1 MALLDASCEN
11 PGGGLE
17 MRVQS
22 ASSRWLIVVAGG
34 VVALVV
40 LSVAVALL
48 TRSEAT
54 TFAADTPEGTVQRYL
69 QAIEDGE
76 LQEAYDYLSVALQRD
91 CSYRDFRSPSQ
102 RSDMESQRV
111 TLEDTERVNGE
122 MEVRVLVTQFH
133 VDPPFGSRESSHVQR
148 YLLVEEGGEW
158 RFSAQP
164 WPTWCPKPA
173 APEPRPT
180 PSPTPTAASTAD

>member
-1 MALLDASCEN
+1 
-11 PGGGLE
+11 

-22 ASSRWLIVVAGG
+22 ASSRWLIVMGGG

-48 TRSEAT
+48 TGSEAT

-69 QAIEDGE
+69 KAVEDGE
-76 LQEAYDYLSVALQRD
+76 LQEAYGYLSVVLQQE
-91 CSYRDFRSPSQ
+91 CAYRDFRSSTRRP
-102 RSDMESQRV
+102 DMESRRV

-122 MEVRVLVTQFH
+122 MEVRVRVTQFQ
-133 VDPPFGSRESSHVQR
+133 VDPPLGSRESSHVQR
-148 YLLVEEGGEW
+148 YLLVEEGGAW
-158 RFSAQP
+158 RFSEQP
-164 WPTWCPKPA
+164 WPTWCPKVA

-180 PSPTPTAASTAD
+180 PSPAPTPATTAD